1 MDQPKISRMLRLI
14 VLLSSNR
21 IYTVDELAAELSL
34 DPDALKAAI
43 EKYNG
48 YCEKG
53 VDEEFAKGAEYL
65 FALESGPYY
74 AFELKTGI
82 FASVGGLKI
91 TTDAQVLD
99 EHKNPV
105 PHLYAVGNDAGGL
118 YGDSYDVSIC
128 EGSCQGF
135 AVFSGK
141 AAAEHI
147 AANA

>member
-1 MDQPKISRMLRLI
+1 MESSHRPFYDGKYVSHQRAVYGDLPSEWCGKIS
-14 VLLSSNR
+14 
-21 IYTVDELAAELSL
+21 
-34 DPDALKAAI
+34 I